1 MLKISNCKPTPAHL
15 NFKNADFS
23 LCLKMPLR
31 EGEIFQD
38 IEIQR
43 KTLNSKKE
51 NSLGDWC

>member
-51 NSLGDWC
+51 SSLGDWC